1 MKDIIAFDSSMFFKN
16 ICSVMPSVR
25 EDENDNLFFKID
37 SNHSD
42 EYRLVTLAS
51 LESAMEYFQ
60 DDDSGESNEV
70 VFICVYDALSELYLD
85 LLMSMDADFSWL
97 LASSMDE
104 QLKNHIKDKF
114 SNNILTYAPEIMD
127 ADEFK
132 SLVNLFA
139 IKKKSRFMDSIVAE
153 RDSYK
158 NSILYFMQFVSE
170 VRNVEIHTNADLYS
184 YLLNSSANFLR
195 SRSGAFVSYD
205 RVEDE
210 INVEYAHNAFEKG
223 GKFLEQVHDAVKT
236 RDVVTD
242 GDRNLIALRMAGSTE
257 FVLVLDDVTM
267 YRSSFIFNSILRS
280 IALICNN
287 AILTHTIDV
296 ISKEEK
302 LKTLNSISSTIT
314 HYANNAL
321 AAIKG
326 FALEL
331 EHVDDI
337 DTIKRNLRF
346 IYESCNVI
354 EAVINTLTSLSYE
367 DLHNTIEVPIL
378 HLSIINIEQKLQEK
392 VAQIKENDALA
403 KINFQ
408 KKL

>member
-16 ICSVMPSVR
+16 ICGAMPLAK
-25 EDENDNLFFKID
+25 EDLD
-37 SNHSD
+37 SNMIFKLDAEHD
-42 EYRLVTLAS
+42 TEFRLVTLSSA
-51 LESAMEYFQ
+51 ESAMDYFK
-60 DDDSGESNEV
+60 DISGESNEV
-70 VFICVYDALSELYLD
+70 VFICVYDSLSELYLD
-85 LLMSMDADFSWL
+85 LLMSMDTDFNWL
-97 LASSMDE
+97 LASSTE
-104 QLKNHIKDKF
+104 SQIKKHIKEKF
-114 SNNILTYAPEIMD
+114 GSNVLTYAPEYMD
-127 ADEFK
+127 AGEFK
-132 SLVNLFA
+132 SLVNLFVM
-139 IKKKSRFMDSIVAE
+139 KKKGRFLDSIVAE

-170 VRNVEIHTNADLYS
+170 VRNVEIHTNSDLYS
-184 YLLNSSANFLR
+184 YLFNSSANFLR
-195 SRSGAFVSYD
+195 SRSGAFVAFN
-205 RVEDE
+205 RVEDS
-210 INVEYAHNAFEKG
+210 INIEYAHNAFEAG
-223 GKFLEQVHDAVKT
+223 ENFLEQVHDAVKT
-236 RDVVTD
+236 RDVVTYD
-242 GDRNLIALRMAGSTE
+242 GRNLIALRMAGSTE
-257 FVLVLDDVTM
+257 YVLVLDDVTM

-326 FALEL
+326 FSLEL

-346 IYESCNVI
+346 IYESCNII
-354 EAVINTLTSLSYE
+354 EAVINTLTHLSYE

-378 HLSIINIEQKLQEK
+378 HLSIINIEQQLQEK
-392 VAQIKENDALA
+392 IKQIKENDALA

-408 KKL
+408 KDL